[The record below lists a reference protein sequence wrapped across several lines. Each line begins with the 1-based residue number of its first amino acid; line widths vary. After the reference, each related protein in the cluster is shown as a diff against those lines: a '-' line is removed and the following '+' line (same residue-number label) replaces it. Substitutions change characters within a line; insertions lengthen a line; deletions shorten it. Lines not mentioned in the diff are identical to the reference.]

1 MEIIELDAKY
11 FANLGKTPPY
21 RATEIVGKEYQEEYE
36 VDFLIPGEEKSFL
49 ILNKEKAW
57 IVHSDSLVSVVNK
70 LESYLGLSV
79 DDFIMIS
86 LGTEYHKRF
95 CFNDNYEIWE
105 KMFKKLRTAY
115 YFPYDESYEKLFK
128 P

>member
-36 VDFLIPGEEKSFL
+36 VDFLIPGDEKKFL
-49 ILNKEKAW
+49 ILNQEKAW
-57 IVHSDSLVSVVNK
+57 IVYADSFISVAEE
-70 LESYLGLSV
+70 LEGFLGMSI
-79 DDFIMIS
+79 DDFIIVS
-86 LGTEYHKRF
+86 LGTRKQKRF
-95 CFNDNYEIWE
+95 DFDDNFDIWE

>member
-1 MEIIELDAKY
+1 MEIIELDPK
-11 FANLGKTPPY
+11 FFVNLGKTAPY
-21 RATEIVGKEYQEEYE
+21 EVTEIIGKDYPD
-36 VDFLIPGEEKSFL
+36 DFLTPGEEKSFL
-49 ILNKEKAW
+49 VLNKEKAW
-57 IVHSDSLVSVVNK
+57 IVHSDSLVSVADK

-105 KMFKKLRTAY
+105 KYFVKLREAY
-115 YFPYDESYEKLFK
+115 YSDQSSK
-128 P
+128 